1 MHIVLL
7 QLPNENIGS
16 GSSDIWMLWYLR
28 HSESWSLIL
37 SRKGIAN
44 NWSSNGQK
52 SSTSPSICLKGIIC
66 VQLHM
71 SSIKV
76 GYPSSRF
83 AFSIPFSFSYSF
95 HSCLPVAKTYVLIC
109 LFVQLYISLSLFL
122 IYRDSSSKKTGF
134 HLGSC
139 GSNFPK
145 KNLQRN
151 HLTCNSHQSPR
162 IALHIAD
169 LVGLEVGGSDE
180 GLNGPAH
187 GPKWSVWI
195 FGVDVD
201 VFSNVYIHI
210 IYIYIFVCILHVWVR
225 IQICMYN
232 IYIYT
237 YTVVFVMGSEP
248 SDERTNSTCHT
259 PPSTTN
265 LVGQSVWC
273 PGIYH
278 DLTYWRSARSQKFVV
293 ANCQWLSKL
302 LQNKQK
308 IVEISS
314 FNYPF

>member
-210 IYIYIFVCILHVWVR
+210 IYIYIFVCILHIWVR

-232 IYIYT
+232 IYIHIQLFLSWGLSHQMKEQIQH
-237 YTVVFVMGSEP
+237 VIHLHRPPIWLVNQSGVQVFIMTLHT
-248 SDERTNSTCHT
+248 DE
-259 PPSTTN
+259 
-265 LVGQSVWC
+265 VQEV
-273 PGIYH
+273 
-278 DLTYWRSARSQKFVV
+278 RSS
-293 ANCQWLSKL
+293 
-302 LQNKQK
+302 
-308 IVEISS
+308 
-314 FNYPF
+314 